1 MLTVARF
8 TLAIAS
14 TGYVSAMKISSSQ
27 VPVRKGVSQL
37 VTAQLSGA
45 VAGLMLAVDQLLPEA
60 PHRPKIVDR
69 DLTRC

>member
-1 MLTVARF
+1 
-8 TLAIAS
+8 
-14 TGYVSAMKISSSQ
+14 MKISSSQ